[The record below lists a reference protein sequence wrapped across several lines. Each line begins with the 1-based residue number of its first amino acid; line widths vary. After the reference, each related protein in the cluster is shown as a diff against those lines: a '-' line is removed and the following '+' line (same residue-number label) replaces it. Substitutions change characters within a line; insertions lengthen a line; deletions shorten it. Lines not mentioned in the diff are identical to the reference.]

1 LTAIHQLRNVARDIA
16 DGATSL
22 DQIRHMRA
30 ILDDASY
37 IQDLERELR
46 TINDPEVVKELHR
59 LATASMR
66 AMQDR
71 SVDCV
76 YDSQMVVQIG
86 AAGGI
91 GFGVAAGASVFTG
104 GASIL
109 VPVLAAIAVATIAF
123 AGGRRLNKEAAIVKQ
138 LAERLETVAD
148 AVAAEVKRKSSE

>member
-1 LTAIHQLRNVARDIA
+1 MSAVDHLRTIARDIA

-22 DQIRHMRA
+22 NRLRHMRA

-46 TINDPEVVKELHR
+46 QINDPEVVKELHR

-66 AMQDR
+66 TLQDR
-71 SVDCV
+71 AVDCD

-91 GFGVAAGASVFTG
+91 GFGVAAGATVFTG
-104 GASIL
+104 GGFI
-109 VPVLAAIAVATIAF
+109 VIPVLAGIAVATIAF
-123 AGGRRLNKEAAIVKQ
+123 AGGRRLNKEAAVVKQ
-138 LAERLETVAD
+138 LAERLEAVAD
-148 AVAAEVKRKSSE
+148 AIAADAKRKSSS